1 MIRKARQQDVRF
13 IHALLAHYGERGEL
27 LARPLTEIYEFLR
40 DFVVAEDEGGRT
52 VGVCALHLVWE
63 DLCEVRSLA
72 VEQDLTGR
80 GWGTRL
86 VEACI
91 SEAVTLG
98 FNQVFALTY
107 QPDFFQRLGFAEVD
121 KKRLP
126 NKIWAD
132 CVKCVKF
139 PDCDEIA
146 MLLEL

>member
-1 MIRKARQQDVRF
+1 MIRRARQQDVRF
-13 IHALLAHYGERGEL
+13 IHGLLASYGGEGLL

-40 DFVVAEDEGGRT
+40 DFVVAEDDQGRQ

-63 DLCEVRSLA
+63 DLCEIRSLA
-72 VEQDLTGR
+72 VLPEYR
-80 GWGTRL
+80 AHGWGTRL
-86 VEACI
+86 AEVCI

-98 FNQVFALTY
+98 FNKVFALTY
-107 QPDFFQRLGFAEVD
+107 RPDFFANIGFREVE
-121 KKRLP
+121 KQMLP

-139 PDCDEIA
+139 PDCDETA

>member
-13 IHALLAHYGERGEL
+13 IHALLSYYGEKGEL

-40 DFVVAEDEGGRT
+40 DFVVAEDDKGRP

-72 VEQDLTGR
+72 VEDGLMGR
-80 GWGTRL
+80 GWGTKL

-107 QPDFFQRLGFAEVD
+107 RPEFFRRLGFAEVD
-121 KKRLP
+121 KQRLP

-139 PDCDEIA
+139 PDCDEVA

>member
-13 IHALLAHYGERGEL
+13 IHRLLAHYGGQGLL
-27 LARPLTEIYEFLR
+27 LARPLTDLYEFLR
-40 DFVVAEDEGGRT
+40 DFVIAEDSEGEA
-52 VGVCALHLVWE
+52 VGTCALHLCWE

-72 VEQDLTGR
+72 VLPERQGE
-80 GWGTRL
+80 GWGGRL
-86 VEACI
+86 VETCC

-98 FNQVFALTY
+98 FGQIFALTY
-107 QPDFFQRLGFAEVD
+107 VPKFFTRFGFREVD
-121 KKRLP
+121 KQMLP

-132 CVKCVKF
+132 CLNCVKF